1 MRGFPASQND
11 APLRFMFDARSA
23 KVTPIHFRTSV
34 TSLRITRSKPWETT
48 NHMTR
53 TDMAAFAEV
62 LQTKQAEL
70 ARVGRGLDGIA
81 IERSADVLEEAQYKY
96 SRELAIASLNRDSA
110 VRRAV
115 AEAPIRIHRG
125 TFGACLHCGND
136 PTPRPLH
143 AAPWTPSSIRRH

>member
-34 TSLRITRSKPWETT
+34 TSLRITRSKPWEMT

-62 LQTKQAEL
+62 LQTKQAQL
-70 ARVGRGLDGIA
+70 ARARRGFDGIA
-81 IERSADVLEEAQYKY
+81 IERSAEVLEEPQYQY
-96 SRELAIASLNRDSA
+96 ARELSIASLNPGSA
-110 VRRAV
+110 VPPPRA
-115 AEAPIRIHRG
+115 
-125 TFGACLHCGND
+125 GA
-136 PTPRPLH
+136 
-143 AAPWTPSSIRRH
+143 